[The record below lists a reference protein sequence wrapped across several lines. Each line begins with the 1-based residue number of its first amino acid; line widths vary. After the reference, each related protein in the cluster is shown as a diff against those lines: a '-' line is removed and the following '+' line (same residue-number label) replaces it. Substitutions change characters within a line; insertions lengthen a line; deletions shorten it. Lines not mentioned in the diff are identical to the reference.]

1 MWLFKNLSVVKSQ
14 QKMQNK
20 HEYFTMI
27 IENIGQA
34 YRFIFFIYLKANI

>member
-1 MWLFKNLSVVKSQ
+1 MWLFKNLSVVKNQ

-20 HEYFTMI
+20 HEYFTI

-34 YRFIFFIYLKANI
+34 TRFIFFIYLKANIK